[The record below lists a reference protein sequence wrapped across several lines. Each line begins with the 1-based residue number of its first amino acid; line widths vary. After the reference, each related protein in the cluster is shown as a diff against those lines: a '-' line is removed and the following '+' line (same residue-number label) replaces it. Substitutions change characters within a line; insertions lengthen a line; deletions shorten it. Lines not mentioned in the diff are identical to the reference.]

1 MSDALPVFI
10 EGECK
15 TVNLINEDGPTT
27 LTFQRGE
34 ENVFVYLG
42 DDFVGQIEKETFDEA
57 LTRMLDIWGDYIIS
71 HSPSSDHVK
80 REHEG

>member
-1 MSDALPVFI
+1 MSNALPVFI
-10 EGECK
+10 KGECK
-15 TVNLINEDGPTT
+15 TVNLVNEDGSTT

-42 DDFVGQIEKETFDEA
+42 DDFAGQIEKETFDEA
-57 LTRMLDIWGDYIIS
+57 LTRMLDIWSDRIIS
-71 HSPSSDHVK
+71 HSPLSDRVK

>member
-15 TVNLINEDGPTT
+15 TVNLVNENGSTT

-42 DDFVGQIEKETFDEA
+42 DDFAGQIEKEAFDEA
-57 LTRMLDIWGDYIIS
+57 LTRMLDIWSDRVIS
-71 HSPSSDHVK
+71 PSPSSDYVS
-80 REHEG
+80 RQA